1 MGKRFEQFFR
11 EDIQMTNEHMKRYST
26 LLAIKKMQTKT
37 TPTRMALMKKSDHKK
52 CWQECGEGETLVHC

>member
-11 EDIQMTNEHMKRYST
+11 EDIQMTNERTKRYST
-26 LLAIKKMQTKT
+26 SLAIKKMQIKT

-52 CWQECGEGETLVHC
+52 C